1 MRIVENTLLQA
12 NEISCRVQQI
22 SEKGLSLLLYVTSR
36 DGQKRLDEKYG
47 SLGWQ
52 DRYEV
57 IDGDLYCI
65 ISAWDDD
72 KKMWIS
78 KEDVGTASYTAK
90 EKGRASDAFKRAC
103 VKHGI
108 GRELYTAPFIWIP
121 ASNCK
126 ITVDKN
132 GKATTRDKFFVNL
145 ITYTSDQK
153 IDELEIVNQDMSIV
167 FKQYPSQKID
177 DIKYKVLLDKLDE
190 AKVTMDEI
198 VGLFHV
204 NTLQEMDINQW
215 NKCMRK
221 LEVTIASRA
230 GKKEGET

>member
-1 MRIVENTLLQA
+1 MENNFLNA

-47 SLGWQ
+47 ALGWQ

-65 ISAWDDD
+65 ISAWDNE

-78 KEDVGTASYTAK
+78 KEEVGTASYTAK

-121 ASNCK
+121 AANCHIK
-126 ITVDKN
+126 TDNN
-132 GKATTRDKFFVNL
+132 GKSSTRDKFFVNL
-145 ITYTSDQK
+145 IKYSSDGK
-153 IDELEIVNQDMSIV
+153 IDELEIVDQEMNIV

-177 DIKYKVLLDKLDE
+177 DVKYQVLLGKLEE
-190 AKVTMDEI
+190 ADVSMDTI
-198 VGLFHV
+198 VELFHV
-204 NTLQEMDINQW
+204 NTLQELDINQW

-221 LEVTIASRA
+221 LEVTIAANA
-230 GKKEGET
+230 GKKGDA

>member
-1 MRIVENTLLQA
+1 MESGLLHA

-47 SLGWQ
+47 PMGWM
-52 DRYEV
+52 DKYEV

-65 ISAWDDD
+65 ISAWD
-72 KKMWIS
+72 KEKQMWIA

-108 GRELYTAPFIWIP
+108 GRELYTAPFIWI
-121 ASNCK
+121 ASSYCNIK
-126 ITVDKN
+126 TDSN
-132 GKATTRDKFFVNL
+132 GKSSTRDKFHVNF
-145 ITYTSDQK
+145 ITYTSDGK

-167 FKQYPSQKID
+167 FKQYSSKKID
-177 DIKYKVLLDKLDE
+177 DIKYDVLVKKLDE
-190 AKVTMDEI
+190 AKVSMESI

-204 NTLQEMDINQW
+204 NTLQEMDVDQW

-221 LEVTIASRA
+221 LEVTIAANA
-230 GKKEGET
+230 GKKEADG

>member
-1 MRIVENTLLQA
+1 MENLLQA

-36 DGQKRLDEKYG
+36 DGQKRLDEKFG
-47 SLGWQ
+47 ELGWQ

-65 ISAWDDD
+65 ISVWDSE

-108 GRELYTAPFIWIP
+108 GRELYTAPYIWIP
-121 ASNCK
+121 SNYCNIK
-126 ITVDKN
+126 TDSN
-132 GKATTRDKFFVNL
+132 GKTSTRDKFFVNR
-145 ITYTSDQK
+145 IAYTSDRK
-153 IDELEIVNQDMSIV
+153 IDELEIVNQNMDVV

-177 DIKYKVLLDKLDE
+177 DIKYSVLLEKLKE
-190 AKVTMDEI
+190 AHVTMESAAE
-198 VGLFHV
+198 LFRV
-204 NTLQEMDINQW
+204 DTLQELDINQW
-215 NKCMRK
+215 NRLIRK
-221 LEVTIASRA
+221 LEVTIAANA
-230 GKKEGET
+230 GKKESDG

>member
-1 MRIVENTLLQA
+1 MENNFLNA

-47 SLGWQ
+47 ALGWQ

-65 ISAWDDD
+65 ISAWDNE

-121 ASNCK
+121 AANCHIK
-126 ITVDKN
+126 TDNN
-132 GKATTRDKFFVNL
+132 GKSSTRDKFFVNL
-145 ITYTSDQK
+145 IKYSSDG
-153 IDELEIVNQDMSIV
+153 
-167 FKQYPSQKID
+167 KID
-177 DIKYKVLLDKLDE
+177 DVKYQVLLGKLKE
-190 AKVTMDEI
+190 ADVSMDTI
-198 VGLFHV
+198 VELFHV
-204 NTLQEMDINQW
+204 NTLQELDINQW

-221 LEVTIASRA
+221 LEVTIAANA
-230 GKKEGET
+230 GKKGDA

>member
-1 MRIVENTLLQA
+1 MESTLLQA

-47 SLGWQ
+47 ELGWQ

-65 ISAWDDD
+65 ISVWDTE
-72 KKMWIS
+72 KQMWIS

-108 GRELYTAPFIWIP
+108 GRELYTVPFIWIP
-121 ASNCK
+121 EKYCNINTSS
-126 ITVDKN
+126 D
-132 GKATTRDKFFVNL
+132 GKSTTRDKFFVNQ
-145 ITYTSDQK
+145 ISYTSDRK
-153 IDELEIVNQDMSIV
+153 INELEIVNQDMEVV
-167 FKQYPSQKID
+167 FKQYAMQKID
-177 DIKYKVLLDKLDE
+177 DIKYNVLLEKLKE
-190 AKVTMDEI
+190 AEVSMES
-198 VGLFHV
+198 VVELFHV
-204 NTLQEMDINQW
+204 NTLQELDINQW
-215 NKCMRK
+215 NKLIRK
-221 LEVTIASRA
+221 LEVTIAAKA
-230 GKKEGET
+230 GRKES

>member
-1 MRIVENTLLQA
+1 MESNFLNA

-47 SLGWQ
+47 PLGWQ

-65 ISAWDDD
+65 ISAWDEA
-72 KKMWIS
+72 KEMWIS

-108 GRELYTAPFIWIP
+108 GRELYTA
-121 ASNCK
+121 ANCNIK
-126 ITVDKN
+126 IDKN
-132 GKATTRDKFFVNL
+132 GKSSTRDKFFVNL
-145 ITYTSDQK
+145 ITYSSDGK
-153 IDELEIVNQDMSIV
+153 INELEIVDQDMNIV

-177 DIKYKVLLDKLDE
+177 DVKYQVLLKKLEE
-190 AKVTMDEI
+190 ADVSMEVI
-198 VGLFHV
+198 VELFHV
-204 NTLQEMDINQW
+204 NTLQELDINQW

-221 LEVTIASRA
+221 LEVTIAANA
-230 GKKEGET
+230 GKNGDA

>member
-1 MRIVENTLLQA
+1 MENLLQA

-36 DGQKRLDEKYG
+36 DGQKRLDEKFG
-47 SLGWQ
+47 ELGWQ

-65 ISAWDDD
+65 ISVWDSE

-108 GRELYTAPFIWIP
+108 GRELYTAPYIWIP
-121 ASNCK
+121 SNYCNIK
-126 ITVDKN
+126 TDSN
-132 GKATTRDKFFVNL
+132 GKTSTRDKFFVNR
-145 ITYTSDQK
+145 ISYTSDRK
-153 IDELEIVNQDMSIV
+153 IDELEIVNQNMDVV

-177 DIKYKVLLDKLDE
+177 DIKYSVLLEKLKE
-190 AKVTMDEI
+190 AHVTMESAAE
-198 VGLFHV
+198 LFRV
-204 NTLQEMDINQW
+204 DTLQELDINQW
-215 NKCMRK
+215 NRLIRK
-221 LEVTIASRA
+221 LEVTIAANA
-230 GKKEGET
+230 GKKDSDD

>member
-1 MRIVENTLLQA
+1 MDDLLQA

-47 SLGWQ
+47 PLGWQ

-108 GRELYTAPFIWIP
+108 GRELYTAPFIWIG
-121 ASNCK
+121 ADCAGIRTDN
-126 ITVDKN
+126 N
-132 GKATTRDKFFVNL
+132 GKSITRKKFSVNL
-145 ITYTSDQK
+145 ITYTSDRK
-153 IDELEIVNQDMSIV
+153 IDELEIVDDELNIV
-167 FKQYPSQKID
+167 FKKYASQKID
-177 DIKYKVLLDKLDE
+177 SIKYDILVDKLKE
-190 AKVTMDEI
+190 ADVSMEAI
-198 VGLFHV
+198 VELFHV
-204 NTLQEMDINQW
+204 NTLQELDINQW

-230 GKKEGET
+230 GKKGDD

>member
-1 MRIVENTLLQA
+1 M
-12 NEISCRVQQI
+12 
-22 SEKGLSLLLYVTSR
+22 SLLLYVTSR

-47 SLGWQ
+47 ALGWQ

-65 ISAWDDD
+65 ISAWDNE

-121 ASNCK
+121 AANCHIK
-126 ITVDKN
+126 TDNN
-132 GKATTRDKFFVNL
+132 GKSSTRDKFFVNL
-145 ITYTSDQK
+145 IKYSSDGK
-153 IDELEIVNQDMSIV
+153 IDELEIVDQEMNIV

-177 DIKYKVLLDKLDE
+177 DVKYQVLLGKLEE
-190 AKVTMDEI
+190 ADVSMDTI
-198 VGLFHV
+198 VELFHV
-204 NTLQEMDINQW
+204 NTLQELDINQW

-221 LEVTIASRA
+221 LEVTIAANA
-230 GKKEGET
+230 GKKGDA

>member
-1 MRIVENTLLQA
+1 MENLLQA

-36 DGQKRLDEKYG
+36 DGQKRLDEKFG
-47 SLGWQ
+47 ELGWQ
-52 DRYEV
+52 YRYEV

-65 ISAWDDD
+65 ISVWDSE

-108 GRELYTAPFIWIP
+108 GRELYTAPYIWIP
-121 ASNCK
+121 SNYCNIK
-126 ITVDKN
+126 TDSN
-132 GKATTRDKFFVNL
+132 GKTSTRDKFFVNR
-145 ITYTSDQK
+145 ISYTSDRK
-153 IDELEIVNQDMSIV
+153 IDELEIVNQNMDVV

-177 DIKYKVLLDKLDE
+177 DIKYSVLLEKLKE
-190 AKVTMDEI
+190 AHVTMESAAE
-198 VGLFHV
+198 LFRV
-204 NTLQEMDINQW
+204 DTLQELDINQW
-215 NKCMRK
+215 NRLIRK
-221 LEVTIASRA
+221 LEVTIAANA
-230 GKKEGET
+230 GKKESDG

>member
-1 MRIVENTLLQA
+1 MENLLQA

-36 DGQKRLDEKYG
+36 DGQKRLDEKFG
-47 SLGWQ
+47 ELGWQ

-57 IDGDLYCI
+57 IDGELYCI
-65 ISAWDDD
+65 ISVWDSE

-108 GRELYTAPFIWIP
+108 GRELYTAPYIWIP
-121 ASNCK
+121 SNYCNIK
-126 ITVDKN
+126 TDSN
-132 GKATTRDKFFVNL
+132 GKTSTRDKFFVNR
-145 ITYTSDQK
+145 ISYTSDRK
-153 IDELEIVNQDMSIV
+153 IDELEIVNQNMDVV

-177 DIKYKVLLDKLDE
+177 DIKYSVLLEKLKE
-190 AKVTMDEI
+190 AHVTMESAAE
-198 VGLFHV
+198 LFRV
-204 NTLQEMDINQW
+204 DTLQELDINQW
-215 NKCMRK
+215 NRLIRK
-221 LEVTIASRA
+221 LEVTIAANA
-230 GKKEGET
+230 GKKESDD